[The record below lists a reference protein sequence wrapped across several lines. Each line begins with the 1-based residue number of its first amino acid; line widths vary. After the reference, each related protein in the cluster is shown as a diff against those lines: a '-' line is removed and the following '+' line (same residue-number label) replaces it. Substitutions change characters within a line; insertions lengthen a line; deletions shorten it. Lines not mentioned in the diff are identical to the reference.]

1 MSGRGGGNNFPLRGG
16 KASNFE
22 GGIRVNGFVSGGVIP
37 AGRRGTKLD
46 GLITGWDWYATF
58 VHGIGGLDPAD
69 VEAAGADL
77 PPIDSVDQWA
87 YLTGATE
94 TAPRTTLAIG
104 STGNPMDT
112 WASKNDIQVHG
123 YIEASEGKI
132 WKLLVGGITNNMWQ
146 GPEYPNKTTAT
157 QPDSNYLYHDCGFV
171 NGCLFELTSDATE
184 HSNVAAAN
192 PSVVKRLRAAMEAAN
207 KTVFAPFRPNSPRAC
222 AVSLEKYHDPTHE
235 WGWWGPFADGLVPDT
250 RDYEVSTEL
259 PTTHE

>member
-1 MSGRGGGNNFPLRGG
+1 MRTAAALFSLPLVLAPLPKPPCLQWPKTAVCARSGGPVYMSGRGGGNNFPLRGG

-69 VEAAGADL
+69 VEAAGAEL

-104 STGNPMDT
+104 SSGNPMDT
-112 WASKNDIQVHG
+112 WASKNDI
-123 YIEASEGKI
+123 
-132 WKLLVGGITNNMWQ
+132 
-146 GPEYPNKTTAT
+146 
-157 QPDSNYLYHDCGFV
+157 
-171 NGCLFELTSDATE
+171 
-184 HSNVAAAN
+184 
-192 PSVVKRLRAAMEAAN
+192 
-207 KTVFAPFRPNSPRAC
+207 
-222 AVSLEKYHDPTHE
+222 
-235 WGWWGPFADGLVPDT
+235 
-250 RDYEVSTEL
+250 
-259 PTTHE
+259 